1 MWWQQLQRD
10 YRRGERMNKKLLL
23 LLSFLTILLASCTE
37 AGKVSHNISKEADN
51 FNVVRRVAVINTRT
65 DKVEFEVIGRISIY
79 DNTSSKESTS
89 TLTVVVETD
98 KDKYKKHIVKLT
110 NWNMYVVEDLEG
122 AAVDQYKYEINYM
135 PESILPFK
143 ITESK

>member
-1 MWWQQLQRD
+1 
-10 YRRGERMNKKLLL
+10 MNKKILI

-37 AGKVSHNISKEADN
+37 ADKVSHNISKEADN
-51 FNVVRRVAVINTRT
+51 FNVIRRVAVINTRT

-89 TLTVVVETD
+89 TLTVVAETD
-98 KDKYKKHIVKLT
+98 KDKYKKHIIKLT

-122 AAVDQYKYEINYM
+122 AEVDQYKYEINYM

>member
-1 MWWQQLQRD
+1 
-10 YRRGERMNKKLLL
+10 MNKKILI

-37 AGKVSHNISKEADN
+37 ADKVSHNISKEADN
-51 FNVVRRVAVINTRT
+51 FNVIRRVAVINTRT

-89 TLTVVVETD
+89 TLTVVAEVD
-98 KDKYKKHIVKLT
+98 KDKYKKHIIKLT

-122 AAVDQYKYEINYM
+122 AEVDQYKYEINYM

>member
-1 MWWQQLQRD
+1 
-10 YRRGERMNKKLLL
+10 MNKKLILL

-37 AGKVSHNISKEADN
+37 ADKVSHNISKEADN
-51 FNVVRRVAVINTRT
+51 FNVIRRVAVINTRT
-65 DKVEFEVIGRISIY
+65 DKVEFEVIGRISVY

-110 NWNMYVVEDLEG
+110 NWNMYVVEDLDG

>member
-1 MWWQQLQRD
+1 
-10 YRRGERMNKKLLL
+10 MNKKILL
-23 LLSFLTILLASCTE
+23 LLSFLTMLLVSCRE
-37 AGKVSHNISKEADN
+37 ADKVSHNISKEADN

-65 DKVEFEVIGRISIY
+65 DKVEFEVIGRISID
-79 DNTSSKESTS
+79 DNTSSKYSTS
-89 TLTVVVETD
+89 TLTIVVETD

-122 AAVDQYKYEINYM
+122 AAVDQYKYEVNYM